1 MSGVT
6 SDEASKTVKI
16 DRTGP
21 EITANVTQSVYQTER
36 FTMSPQITDTLS
48 GVSGVIVELDGKEA
62 AETLVREPLT
72 LTAGPHTIRITA
84 EDAAGNISVR
94 EYPFEV
100 VVDQEQLDDIVRAG
114 EEKGWIDNHGIS
126 QSLLAK
132 IADLQQHPAGSEAA
146 EDAIT
151 SLENAIKAQQG
162 KHLDFGF
169 AELLL
174 GDIDYIRSRSSAS

>member
-1 MSGVT
+1 
-6 SDEASKTVKI
+6 I
-16 DRTGP
+16 
-21 EITANVTQSVYQTER
+21 
-36 FTMSPQITDTLS
+36 
-48 GVSGVIVELDGKEA
+48 
-62 AETLVREPLT
+62 EPLT
-72 LTAGPHTIRITA
+72 LTAGPHILRITA
-84 EDAAGNISVR
+84 EDAAGNITVR

-100 VVDQEQLDDIVRAG
+100 AVDLEQLDDIVRAG
-114 EEKGWIDNHGIS
+114 EEKGWIDNHGIT

-132 IADLQQHPAGSEAA
+132 IANLQQHSPGSVAA

-174 GDIDYIRSRSSAS
+174 GDIDYIRSGSSAS